1 MFFWPSRCRLC
12 LLSAFCGPGSAA
24 LSGCAGSRIAGL
36 RLLGRH
42 TVIDYHVH
50 PDYSPDAVGRIREYC
65 ARAKELGLEEICFTT
80 HFEPDP
86 ERDEFESVI
95 VRGEARSVA
104 TDWARFYLED
114 IGRAQEEFSGLKIRA
129 GVELGYEMG
138 VEGRIADFLD
148 RYRFDFVLG
157 AIHCLE
163 HVAISGSKEVERMKR
178 LLAPKGPEYVA
189 SRYFDYLQ
197 AAAGCRLFDC
207 MAHLDIYRKYVLPL
221 WARTKEAGV
230 FSRVVEERMEPAL
243 GYMAENKVGIE
254 VNTSALRR
262 GDEEPYPSWD
272 IVRLARKAG
281 VELFTLG
288 SDAHRPE
295 DLGKGLEDAAKHLAG
310 LGIRPARFKAR
321 ERIA

>member
-1 MFFWPSRCRLC
+1 M
-12 LLSAFCGPGSAA
+12 
-24 LSGCAGSRIAGL
+24 
-36 RLLGRH
+36 
-42 TVIDYHVH
+42 TDYHVH
-50 PDYSPDAVGRIREYC
+50 PDYSPDAVGRIEEYC
-65 ARAKELGLEEICFTT
+65 ARAKELGLGEICFTT

-86 ERDEFESVI
+86 ERDEFESVV
-95 VRGEARSVA
+95 VRGEARSVG

-114 IGRAQEEFSGLKIRA
+114 IGRAQDEFPGLKIRT
-129 GVELGYEMG
+129 GVEIGYEMG
-138 VEGRIADFLD
+138 VEGRITDFLD

-163 HVAISGSKEVERMKR
+163 HVAISGSKEVERMKQ

-197 AAAGCRLFDC
+197 AGVGSRLFDC

-221 WARTKEAGV
+221 WAGTPEAAV

-243 GYMAENKVGIE
+243 EHIGKNGVGIE

-262 GDEEPYPSWD
+262 GEDEPYPGWD
-272 IVRLARKAG
+272 IVRLARKSG

-295 DLGKGLEDAAKHLAG
+295 DLGKGIEDAARHLAG
-310 LGIRPARFKAR
+310 FGIKPARFSGR
-321 ERIA
+321 ERIV